1 MGLFDDDFTE
11 CPNCGSTD
19 EGDSIYE
26 CPNCGFKGCYSG
38 GTPGLFGLDGGGCY
52 TSSDCPSCGG
62 TETGDRIGRIVSSEE
77 DSEESSEDDD

>member
-1 MGLFDDDFTE
+1 MGLFDDYFDE

-19 EGDSIYE
+19 SGDSIYE

-62 TETGDRIGRIVSSEE
+62 TEPAERIGIIASES
-77 DSEESSEDDD
+77 DGESTDDDD